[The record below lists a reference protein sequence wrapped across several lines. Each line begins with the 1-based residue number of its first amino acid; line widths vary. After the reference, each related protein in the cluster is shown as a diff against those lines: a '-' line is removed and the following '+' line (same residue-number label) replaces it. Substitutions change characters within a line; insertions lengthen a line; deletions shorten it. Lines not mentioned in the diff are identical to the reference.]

1 MKKLWK
7 IIDKIYTSK
16 ENNELSLPITQ
27 NDNNERRYN
36 SQVIYPIISD
46 GDVIGSVILLSKEQN
61 TKMGDTE
68 LKVVQSAAGFLSS
81 QMNV

>member
-1 MKKLWK
+1 MA
-7 IIDKIYTSK
+7 I
-16 ENNELSLPITQ
+16 PITQ
-27 NDNNERRYN
+27 NDNKDRKYN

-81 QMNV
+81 QMDV